1 MPSLSC
7 IGVAIQKRQEADGL
21 ALLQKLA
28 GHLEYDHT
36 AGGVTGKVVR
46 SGWLHCSHLLHTVSG
61 KYSQVRLMLIEKL
74 GELEAIHGLRGTEPG
89 SQLDKAQQASS
100 NSVGNKEG
108 RQKSAGLDGDQR
120 RPFS

>member
-21 ALLQKLA
+21 ALLHKLA
-28 GHLEYDHT
+28 RHLEHDHT

-46 SGWLHCSHLLHTVSG
+46 SGWLNGTHLLHAGGS
-61 KYSQVRLMLIEKL
+61 KYSQVRLVLVEKR
-74 GELEAIHGLRGTEPG
+74 GELEAVNGLVGTELAG
-89 SQLDKAQQASS
+89 QLDKAQEASA

-108 RQKSAGLDGDQR
+108 R
-120 RPFS
+120 